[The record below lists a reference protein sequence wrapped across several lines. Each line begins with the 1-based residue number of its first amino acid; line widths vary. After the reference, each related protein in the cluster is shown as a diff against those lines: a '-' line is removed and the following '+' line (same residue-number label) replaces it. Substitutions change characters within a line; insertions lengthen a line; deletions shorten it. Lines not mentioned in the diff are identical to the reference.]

1 MPCSI
6 RGSAMAVLDIGI
18 DTAIVS
24 PVRRTRRLGNLFW
37 MAVGWISFIV
47 LASIFAGVLLA
58 HTPVD
63 MDMLDR
69 RGRRRGGRRRAWCT
83 GSAPTRWGA
92 TNWRG
97 FSTARG
103 YRLP

>member
-1 MPCSI
+1 
-6 RGSAMAVLDIGI
+6 MAVLDIGI

-37 MAVGWISFIV
+37 VAVGWISFIV

-69 RGRRRGGRRRAWCT
+69 RAPPSLVHWLGTDALGRDEL
-83 GSAPTRWGA
+83 
-92 TNWRG
+92 
-97 FSTARG
+97 AR
-103 YRLP
+103 LL